1 MSDKIVPI
9 IVLAII
15 ALQIYF
21 FIKNVLRMR
30 EYKQIFSEEKSWGI
44 AHNTETHFVSG
55 IFGNGNSVFTSIKDS
70 INKYLGNN
78 SGSVIDFSLLKDAVD
93 RHCDSVENDI
103 NTLTPVP
110 LYCGLAGTMAGVILG
125 LVPLVKTKALLYLL
139 EGIPEDYQKMIKSGE
154 KSYEEVKTMFDT
166 LAANGINDLLEG
178 VAYAMLASICGIFL
192 TTVGSILFKRYK
204 LQGES
209 GKNTFL
215 AWLQAKLLPELPS
228 DTSDAL
234 NRLVKNLNKFNN
246 TFAAN
251 TTELRGALTQVN
263 ESYRIQGDIIKAVHD
278 MDVMKM
284 AKANIRVL
292 EELKECTD
300 KLEAFNQYLDD
311 IHGYTDA
318 IHTFTSQFEQES
330 NRLHVLEEIRNYFT
344 RHKAEIAKDSAD
356 VDIALR
362 NALKTIKETAGSN
375 TKELNS
381 TLVQQAEEFKQILK
395 EEKESFEK
403 VNNEIKAQF
412 GAQLNQIPML
422 EKKLA
427 EISAIPSKLDT
438 LIDKMERSN
447 AALASNVKNT
457 MSQTAHSLA
466 SGHSGG
472 GVTYAPSPTV
482 PTWMKWTII
491 VSIILIALACISNT
505 AYNIWYT
512 STHTDNVIL
521 SSDDEIVT
529 DSIAQPA
536 ENIPNVPA
544 NAAEQPGMN
553 VNSQPVQQGN
563 SGNDHINP
571 NVQNN
576 NVQIGG

>member
-1 MSDKIVPI
+1 MSETIVI
-9 IVLAII
+9 FIVLVII

-21 FIKNVLRMR
+21 FKKNVLRMR
-30 EYKQIFSEEKSWGI
+30 EYKEIFSKEKSWGI
-44 AHNTETHFVSG
+44 AHNAETNFVSG
-55 IFGNGNSVFTSIKDS
+55 IYGKGNCVFTSIKDS

-78 SGSVIDFSLLKDAVD
+78 SGSVIDFTLLKDAVD

-110 LYCGLAGTMAGVILG
+110 LYCGLAGTMGGVIVG
-125 LVPLVKTKALLYLL
+125 LYSLLST
-139 EGIPEDYQKMIKSGE
+139 GSI
-154 KSYEEVKTMFDT
+154 T
-166 LAANGINDLLEG
+166 DLLSSGSSNFGAAAEG
-178 VAYAMLASICGIFL
+178 VNELLSGVALAMLASICGIFL
-192 TTVGSILFKRYK
+192 TTLGSILFKRYK
-204 LQGES
+204 LQEES

-246 TFAAN
+246 TFATN

-292 EELKECTD
+292 EELKDCTD
-300 KLEAFNQYLDD
+300 KLEVFNQYLDD

-318 IHTFTSQFEQES
+318 IHTFTTQFEQES
-330 NRLHVLEEIRNYFT
+330 NRLHVLEEIRNYFI

-362 NALKTIKETAGSN
+362 NALKDLKETAGSN
-375 TKELNS
+375 AKELNY

-412 GAQLNQIPML
+412 AVQLNQIPML
-422 EKKLA
+422 EKKLG
-427 EISAIPSKLDT
+427 EISAIPSKLDI
-438 LIDKMERSN
+438 LINRIEQSN
-447 AALASNVKNT
+447 ITLASNVKNT
-457 MSQTAHSLA
+457 MNQTVQGLLA
-466 SGHSGG
+466 GFSKTSGSSARNY
-472 GVTYAPSPTV
+472 VTPILPS
-482 PTWMKWTII
+482 WMKWTII
-491 VSIILIALACISNT
+491 VSVILIAIACISNT

-512 STHTDNVIL
+512 STQAKNIEMSNEEL
-521 SSDDEIVT
+521 NAVT
-529 DSIAQPA
+529 DSTSLMNQ
-536 ENIPNVPA
+536 ELHNVPEKMIQQ
-544 NAAEQPGMN
+544 NDQQTPKQPILKVKDQKNNGKTN
-553 VNSQPVQQGN
+553 IQS
-563 SGNDHINP
+563 INKVESS
-571 NVQNN
+571 NGKSKKD
-576 NVQIGG
+576 I

>member
-21 FIKNVLRMR
+21 FIRNVLRMR

-44 AHNTETHFVSG
+44 AHNTETNFVSG
-55 IFGNGNSVFTSIKDS
+55 IYGKGNGVFTSIKDS

-110 LYCGLAGTMAGVILG
+110 LYCGLAGTMAGVIVGLG
-125 LVPLVKTKALLYLL
+125 SLLRTGSITALLSSGSSNFGAAADGVNELL
-139 EGIPEDYQKMIKSGE
+139 S
-154 KSYEEVKTMFDT
+154 
-166 LAANGINDLLEG
+166 G
-178 VAYAMLASICGIFL
+178 VAWAMLASICGIFL

-284 AKANIRVL
+284 AKANVRVL
-292 EELKECTD
+292 QELKECTD
-300 KLEAFNQYLDD
+300 KLEVFNQYLDD

-472 GVTYAPSPTV
+472 GVTYAPSPTF

-491 VSIILIALACISNT
+491 VSVILIALACISNT

-512 STHTDNVIL
+512 STHTETVVT
-521 SSDDEIVT
+521 SSDDEIVP
-529 DSIAQPA
+529 DSIAQPT

-544 NAAEQPGMN
+544 NEAGQPGIN
-553 VNSQPVQQGN
+553 VAPQPVQQVN
-563 SGNDHINP
+563 PENNQAKP

-576 NVQIGG
+576 NGQIGG